1 MGFVDRIVGSS
12 LNKRALVLFGVL
24 VLIGLGVWA
33 VLRIPIDAFP
43 DVTNIQ
49 VEVLSTSPGMSP
61 PEVERFVTFPV
72 ETAMRGLPRLDEVRS
87 VSKAGLSVV
96 TVIFEDGVD
105 IYFARDRVLE
115 RLIEARE
122 RVPAGTEIVMGPVST
137 AMGEIYQYTLSGTP
151 PDGMDEIEY
160 LTEVRTVQDWVLSP
174 LLKSISG
181 VNEVNSFG
189 GYIRQFHVTVDP
201 PKLLAYDLTLEDIGE
216 ALRRNN
222 LNVGGN
228 VLERGEQQYLV
239 RGIGLFQTVDDIANV
254 ALRTERGTP
263 VLVRDVAEVGTGQA
277 VRQGGAVK
285 DGKGEVVGGVAMMLR
300 GANGRDVVRAIEKRV
315 AEINGSGVLPLGLR
329 IDPYYKR
336 SDIIRRAIGT
346 VTEALLIGSVL
357 VVFILLLFLRSFR
370 GAFIVVLAL
379 PLSILFTF
387 VMMRLFGLSAN
398 LMSLGGLAIS
408 LGMIIDATIIQVENV
423 QRHLSE
429 MGARARK
436 LPTVL
441 KAILEV
447 RKPSIYGE
455 LIIALTFI
463 PILALQGM
471 EGKMFMPLAFTHI
484 IALFGSLMLSLV
496 AIPAFCCMVLR
507 PQGDKKSFLVEG
519 AKDAYLPVLRWGLRH
534 KALVVAA
541 AVALLAGTVAL
552 IPRLG
557 TEFMPIMDEGALDTD
572 MQFLPGISLAES
584 LEMSRKVEARLM
596 EFPEVVTIIGKTG
609 QTGVALEARG
619 VEKTGYVGV
628 LKPRS
633 EWTSAKTREELTDKM
648 RAAMEA
654 FPGMAI
660 SFSQPIACR
669 IDELVAG
676 TRAQLIVK
684 LFGEDLDVLKAK
696 ADEIAASLGRVEGA
710 TDINVERVAGQ
721 PYITVRPDRARIA
734 RLGLNVEDVQNV
746 VEAAVGGK
754 TVTQVYEGDRYFDLQ
769 IRYPEARRNS
779 VETIGAILV
788 RTPGGARVPLSQV
801 ADIAMI
807 EGPSQISREA
817 GQRRIGVECNISG
830 RDLGG
835 FVAEARRA
843 IGRDVGLPAG
853 YFLTWGGQFENQQ
866 RAMQRLAV
874 ILPATIG
881 LILLLLFL
889 TFGSLRLS
897 LLVLLDLPF
906 ALIGGVLA
914 LFLSGLYLS
923 VPASVGF
930 IALFGIAV
938 LNGIV
943 LLSYITQLQEEGRP
957 VGEAIVQGCLN
968 RLRPVLMT
976 ATITVLSLVP
986 LLFAQGPG
994 SEIQRPLAVVVV
1006 GGLISS
1012 TLLTLL
1018 VLPVLYGWLG
1028 RRRMPGKSSEPARE
1042 GEEGHG

>member
-1 MGFVDRIVGSS
+1 MGLVDRIIESS
-12 LNKRALVLFGVL
+12 LRKRVL
-24 VLIGLGVWA
+24 VLVGVFILVALGIWS

-43 DVTNIQ
+43 DVTNVQ

-61 PEVERFVTFPV
+61 PEVERFVTYPV
-72 ETAMRGLPRLDEVRS
+72 ETAMRGLPRLAQVRS
-87 VSKAGLSVV
+87 VSKSGLSVV
-96 TVIFEDGVD
+96 TVVFEDGVD
-105 IYFARDRVLE
+105 IYFARQLVLE

-122 RVPAGTEIVMGPVST
+122 RVPAGTEIAMGPVST
-137 AMGEIYQYTLSGTP
+137 AMGEVYQYTLVGTP
-151 PDGMDEIEY
+151 PAGMDGTEY
-160 LTEVRTVQDWVLSP
+160 LTQVRSVQDWTLAP
-174 LLKSISG
+174 LLKSIPG
-181 VNEVNSFG
+181 VNEINSFG
-189 GYIRQFHVTVDP
+189 GYIRQFQVTVDP
-201 PKLLAYDLTLEDIGE
+201 EKLLAYDLTLGEIGE

-239 RGIGLFQTVDDIANV
+239 RGIGLLQTVEDIGEV
-254 ALRTERGTP
+254 ALKTEKGTP
-263 VLVRDVAEVGTGQA
+263 VLVRDVAQVRAGQA

-285 DGKGEVVGGVAMMLR
+285 DGTGEVVGGVAMMLR
-300 GANGRDVVRAIEKRV
+300 GGNGRDVVRAVESRV
-315 AEINGSGVLPLGLR
+315 GEINASGVLPLGLHVE
-329 IDPYYKR
+329 PYYKR
-336 SDIIRRAIGT
+336 SDIINRAIRT

-357 VVFILLLFLRSFR
+357 VVIVLAVFLRSLR
-370 GAFIVVLAL
+370 GALIVVLAL
-379 PLSILFTF
+379 PLSMLFTF
-387 VMMRLFGLSAN
+387 LMMRLFGLSAN
-398 LMSLGGLAIS
+398 LMSIGGLAIS
-408 LGMIIDATIIQVENV
+408 IGMIIDATIIQVENV

-429 MGARARK
+429 KGVAAHK
-436 LPTVL
+436 FTTVL

-447 RKPSIYGE
+447 RKPSIFGE

-463 PILALQGM
+463 PIIALQGI
-471 EGKMFMPLAFTHI
+471 EGKMFAPLAFTYV
-484 IALFGSLMLSLV
+484 IALSASLVLSLV
-496 AIPAFCCMVLR
+496 AIPAFCHLVLKPHPDR
-507 PQGDKKSFLVEG
+507 KSFLVEG
-519 AKDAYLPVLRWGLRH
+519 AKKAYLPVLRWGLRRRD
-534 KALVVAA
+534 LVVAA

-572 MQFLPGISLAES
+572 IQFLPGISLDES
-584 LEMSRKVEARLM
+584 LEMARKVEARLM
-596 EFPEVVTIIGKTG
+596 KFPELVTIIGKTG

-628 LKPRS
+628 LKPRQ
-633 EWTSAKTREELTDKM
+633 EWTSARTRAELTDRM
-648 RAAMEA
+648 REAMEG
-654 FPGMAI
+654 FPGMAF

-676 TRAQLIVK
+676 TRAQLIIK

-696 ADEIAASLGRVEGA
+696 ADEISAALGRIRGA
-710 TDINVERVAGQ
+710 TDINVESVAGQ
-721 PYITVRPDRARIA
+721 PYITVRPDRGRIA
-734 RLGLNVEDVQNV
+734 RLGLNVEDVQSI

-754 TVTQVYEGDRYFDLQ
+754 TVTQIYEGDKYFDLQ

-779 VETIGAILV
+779 AETIGAILV

-801 ADIAMI
+801 ADIAVL
-807 EGPSQISREA
+807 EGPSQISRES

-835 FVAEARRA
+835 FVAEARRT
-843 IGRDVGLPAG
+843 IGRGVGLPPG

-881 LILLLLFL
+881 LILFLLFL

-897 LLVLLDLPF
+897 FLVILDLPF

-914 LFLSGLYLS
+914 LYISGLYLS

-943 LLSYITQLQEEGRP
+943 LLSYIAQLQEEGRTI
-957 VGEAIVQGCLN
+957 GEAVVQGCLN

-976 ATITVLSLVP
+976 ATITILSLVP

-1018 VLPVLYGWLG
+1018 VLPVLYSWVG
-1028 RRRMPGKSSEPARE
+1028 RTKRGQSPSA
-1042 GEEGHG
+1042 

>member
-1 MGFVDRIVGSS
+1 MGIIDALIGSA
-12 LNKRALVLFGVL
+12 LRKRALVLVAVTL
-24 VLIGLGVWA
+24 LIALGVWSL
-33 VLRIPIDAFP
+33 LRIPIDAFP
-43 DVTNIQ
+43 DVTNVQ
-49 VEVLSTSPGMSP
+49 VEVLSTSPGLSP

-72 ETAMRGLPRLDEVRS
+72 ETAMRGLPRLDQVRS
-87 VSKAGLSVV
+87 VSKSGLSVV
-96 TVIFEDGVD
+96 TVVFEDGVD
-105 IYFARDRVLE
+105 IYFARQLVLE
-115 RLIEARE
+115 RLYEARE
-122 RVPAGTEIVMGPVST
+122 RVPEGTEIAMGPVST
-137 AMGEIYQYTLSGTP
+137 AMGEIYQYTLAGTP
-151 PDGMDEIEY
+151 PAGMDETEF
-160 LTEVRTVQDWVLSP
+160 LTEVRTVQDWILGP
-174 LLKSISG
+174 LLKSIPG
-181 VNEVNSFG
+181 VNEINSFG
-189 GYIRQFHVTVDP
+189 GYIKQYHVTVDP
-201 PKLLAYDLTLEDIGE
+201 EKLLAYDLTLGDIGE

-239 RGIGLFQTVDDIANV
+239 RGIGLLQTVEDIGAV
-254 ALRTERGTP
+254 ALKTEGGTP
-263 VLVRDVAEVGTGQA
+263 VLVRDVAEVAAGTA

-285 DGKGEVVGGVAMMLR
+285 DGAGEVVGAVAMMLR
-300 GANGRDVVRAIEKRV
+300 GANGREVVRAIEARV
-315 AEINGSGVLPLGLR
+315 GEINASGVLPHGLR
-329 IDPYYKR
+329 IEPYYRR
-336 SDIIRRAIGT
+336 SDIINRAIHT

-357 VVFILLLFLRSFR
+357 VVLVLYLFLRSFR

-379 PLSILFTF
+379 PLSALFTF
-387 VMMRLFGLSAN
+387 VMMRLVGLSAN

-408 LGMIIDATIIQVENV
+408 IGMIIDATIIQVENV

-429 MGARARK
+429 AGAGARK

-441 KAILEV
+441 KAVLEV
-447 RKPSIYGE
+447 RKPSIFGE

-463 PILALQGM
+463 PIVALQGI
-471 EGKMFMPLAFTHI
+471 EGKMFLPLAFTHI
-484 IALFGSLMLSLV
+484 IALLASLLLSLG
-496 AIPAFCCMVLR
+496 AIPAFCHFVLK
-507 PQGDKKSFLVEG
+507 PQPDKKSLLIEG
-519 AKDAYLPVLRWGLRH
+519 AKKAYLPVLRWGLRR
-534 KALVVAA
+534 KAVVVAA
-541 AVALLAGTVAL
+541 AVVLLAGAAAL

-572 MQFLPGISLAES
+572 IQFLPGISLAES
-584 LEMSRKVEARLM
+584 LAMSRKVEARLM
-596 EFPEVVTIIGKTG
+596 QFPEIVTIVGKTG

-628 LKPRS
+628 LRPRR
-633 EWTSAKTREELTDKM
+633 EWTSARSREQLTDRM
-648 RAAMEA
+648 REAMEN
-654 FPGMAI
+654 FPGMAF

-676 TRAQLIVK
+676 TRAQLIIK
-684 LFGEDLDVLKAK
+684 LFGEDLDVLKSR
-696 ADEIAASLGRVEGA
+696 ADEISAVLGHIPGA

-734 RLGLNVEDVQNV
+734 RLGLNVEDVQSV

-754 TVTQVYEGDRYFDLQ
+754 TVTQLYEGDRYFDLQ
-769 IRYPEARRNS
+769 IRYPEGRRDS
-779 VETIGAILV
+779 AETIGAILV

-801 ADIAMI
+801 AEIATI

-835 FVAEARRA
+835 FVAEARAA
-843 IGRDVGLPAG
+843 IAREVRLPPG
-853 YFLTWGGQFENQQ
+853 YFLTFGGQFENQQ

-881 LILLLLFL
+881 LVLLLLFL

-897 LLVLLDLPF
+897 LLVILDLPF

-914 LFLSGLYLS
+914 LYISGLYLS

-943 LLSYITQLQEEGRP
+943 LLSYISQLQEEGRP
-957 VGEAIVQGCLN
+957 AGEAIVQGCLN

-1012 TLLTLL
+1012 TILTLL
-1018 VLPVLYGWLG
+1018 VLPVLYSWFGQP
-1028 RRRMPGKSSEPARE
+1028 RRG
-1042 GEEGHG
+1042 

>member
-1 MGFVDRIVGSS
+1 MGMIERLIEAS
-12 LNKRALVLFGVL
+12 LRKRAVVLFAVL
-24 VLIGLGVWA
+24 LLVGLGVWA
-33 VLRIPIDAFP
+33 VLSIPIDAFP

-49 VEVLSTSPGMSP
+49 VEVVSTSPGLSP
-61 PEVERFVTFPV
+61 PEVERFVTYPV
-72 ETAMRGLPRLDEVRS
+72 ETVMRGLPRLDEVRS

-96 TVIFEDGVD
+96 TVVFEDGVD
-105 IYFARDRVLE
+105 IYFARQLVLE

-122 RVPAGTEIVMGPVST
+122 RVPEGTGIAMGPVST
-137 AMGEIYQYTLSGTP
+137 AMGEIYQYTLAGERP
-151 PDGMDEIEY
+151 AGLDETDY
-160 LTEVRTVQDWVLSP
+160 LTQVRTAQDWILSP
-174 LLKSISG
+174 LLKAIPG

-189 GYIRQFHVTVDP
+189 GFIRQFHVTVDP
-201 PKLLAYDLTLEDIGE
+201 DRLLAYDLTLADIGE

-239 RGIGLFQTVDDIANV
+239 RGIGLLQTAEDIGAV
-254 ALRTERGTP
+254 ALKADRGTP
-263 VLVRDVAEVGTGQA
+263 VLVRDVAEVRAGQA

-285 DGKGEVVGGVAMMLR
+285 DGLGEVVGGVAMMLR
-300 GANGRDVVRAIEKRV
+300 GANGRQVVRAIQARV
-315 AEINGSGVLPLGLR
+315 AEINASGVLPLGLR
-329 IDPYYKR
+329 IEPYYQR
-336 SDIIRRAIGT
+336 SDIIGRAIHT
-346 VTEALLIGSVL
+346 VTEALLIGSLL
-357 VVFILLLFLRSFR
+357 VIVVLLLFLRSFR
-370 GAFIVVLAL
+370 GAFIVLLAL

-387 VMMRLFGLSAN
+387 VMMRASGLSAN

-429 MGARARK
+429 RGAGSRRFA
-436 LPTVL
+436 TVL

-447 RKPSIYGE
+447 RKPSIFGE

-484 IALFGSLMLSLV
+484 IALFASLLLSLA
-496 AIPAFCCMVLR
+496 AIPAFCYLLLK
-507 PQGDKKSFLVEG
+507 PQGETSSVLVEG
-519 AKDAYLPVLRWGLRH
+519 ARKAYLPMLRWGLKR
-534 KALVVAA
+534 KA
-541 AVALLAGTVAL
+541 AVVVIALALLAGTAAL
-552 IPRLG
+552 VPRLG

-572 MQFLPGISLAES
+572 IQFLPGLSLAES
-584 LEMSRKVEARLM
+584 LAMSRKVEARLM
-596 EFPEVVTIIGKTG
+596 RFPELVTIIGKTG

-619 VEKTGYVGV
+619 VEKTGYVGL
-628 LKPRS
+628 LKPRG
-633 EWTSAKTREELTDKM
+633 EWTSARSREELMDKM
-648 RAAMEA
+648 RQAMEG
-654 FPGMAI
+654 FPGMAF

-696 ADEIAASLGRVEGA
+696 ADEIAAALARVPGA

-734 RLGLNVEDVQNV
+734 RLGLNVEDVQSV

-754 TVTQVYEGDRYFDLQ
+754 TVTQIYEGDRYFDLQ
-769 IRYPEARRNS
+769 VRYPEERRNS
-779 VETIGAILV
+779 AGTIGAILV

-843 IGRDVGLPAG
+843 VRQGVSLPPG

-866 RAMQRLAV
+866 RAMERLAV

-881 LILLLLFL
+881 LILVLLFL

-906 ALIGGVLA
+906 ALIGGVMA
-914 LFLSGLYLS
+914 LWLSGLYLS

-943 LLSYITQLQEEGRP
+943 LLSYITQLEEDGVP
-957 VGEAIVQGCLN
+957 AGEAVERGCLN

-986 LLFAQGPG
+986 LLFARGPG

-1018 VLPVLYGWLG
+1018 VLPVLYSWVG
-1028 RRRMPGKSSEPARE
+1028 RKRT
-1042 GEEGHG
+1042 

>member
-1 MGFVDRIVGSS
+1 MGLVDRLIESS
-12 LNKRALVLFGVL
+12 LRKRALVLIGVVIL
-24 VLIGLGVWA
+24 VALGVWS

-72 ETAMRGLPRLDEVRS
+72 ETAMRGLPRLDQVRS
-87 VSKAGLSVV
+87 VSKSGLSVV
-96 TVIFEDGVD
+96 TVVFEDGVD
-105 IYFARDRVLE
+105 IYFARQLVLE

-122 RVPAGTEIVMGPVST
+122 RVPAGTEIAMGPVST
-137 AMGEIYQYTLSGTP
+137 AMGEVYQYTLSGTP
-151 PDGMDEIEY
+151 PAGIDETEY
-160 LTEVRTVQDWVLSP
+160 LTEVRTVQDWILSP
-174 LLKSISG
+174 LLKSIPG
-181 VNEVNSFG
+181 VNEINSFG
-189 GYIRQFHVTVDP
+189 GYIKQYHVTVDP
-201 PKLLAYDLTLEDIGE
+201 ERLLAYDLTLGDIGE

-222 LNVGGN
+222 INVGGN

-239 RGIGLFQTVDDIANV
+239 RGIGLIQTVDDIASV
-254 ALRTERGTP
+254 ALKTEKGTP
-263 VLVRDVAEVGTGQA
+263 VLIRDVSEVTAGQA

-300 GANGRDVVRAIEKRV
+300 GANGRDVVRAIESRV
-315 AEINGSGVLPLGLR
+315 AEINASGILPLGLR
-329 IDPYYKR
+329 IEPYYKR
-336 SDIIRRAIGT
+336 SDIISRAIHT
-346 VTEALLIGSVL
+346 VTEALIIGSIL
-357 VVFILLLFLRSFR
+357 VVIVLAVFLRSLR

-379 PLSILFTF
+379 PLSMLFTF
-387 VMMRLFGLSAN
+387 LMMRLFGLSAN
-398 LMSLGGLAIS
+398 LMSIGGLAIS
-408 LGMIIDATIIQVENV
+408 IGMIIDATIIQVENV

-429 MGARARK
+429 KGVAAHK

-441 KAILEV
+441 RAILEV
-447 RKPSIYGE
+447 RKPSIFGE

-463 PILALQGM
+463 PIIALQGI
-471 EGKMFMPLAFTHI
+471 EGKMFAPLAFTYV
-484 IALFGSLMLSLV
+484 IALSASLVLSLV
-496 AIPAFCCMVLR
+496 AIPAFCQLVLKPHPDR
-507 PQGDKKSFLVEG
+507 KSFLVEG
-519 AKDAYLPVLRWGLRH
+519 AKKAYLPVLRWGLSR
-534 KALVVAA
+534 KGVIVAA
-541 AVALLAGTVAL
+541 AVLLLAGTVAL

-557 TEFMPIMDEGALDTD
+557 TEFMPIMDEGALDAD
-572 MQFLPGISLAES
+572 IQFLPGISLEES
-584 LEMSRKVEARLM
+584 LAMSRKVQARLM
-596 EFPEVVTIIGKTG
+596 QFPEVVTIIGKTG
-609 QTGVALEARG
+609 QTGIALEARG
-619 VEKTGYVGV
+619 VEKTGFVGV
-628 LKPRS
+628 FKPR
-633 EWTSAKTREELTDKM
+633 EKWTSARNREALVDLM
-648 RAAMEA
+648 RGAAED
-654 FPGMAI
+654 FPGMNI

-676 TRAQLIVK
+676 TRAQLIIK

-696 ADEIAASLGRVEGA
+696 ADEIAAILGRIKGSA
-710 TDINVERVAGQ
+710 DINVERVAGQ
-721 PYITVRPDRARIA
+721 PYITIRPDRGRIA
-734 RLGLNVEDVQNV
+734 RVGLNVEDVQSV

-754 TVTQVYEGDRYFDLQ
+754 TVTQIYEGDKYFDLQ
-769 IRYPEARRNS
+769 IRYPEPQRNS
-779 VETIGAILV
+779 AETIGAILV
-788 RTPGGARVPLSQV
+788 PTPGGARVPLSQV
-801 ADIAMI
+801 ADIAML
-807 EGPSQISREA
+807 EGPSQISRES
-817 GQRRIGVECNISG
+817 GQRRIGIECNISG

-843 IGRDVGLPAG
+843 IGRGVGLPPG

-897 LLVLLDLPF
+897 LLVILDLPF

-914 LFLSGLYLS
+914 LYLSGLYLS

-943 LLSYITQLQEEGRP
+943 LLSYITQLEEEGRP
-957 VGEAIVQGCLN
+957 VGEAIVEGCLN

-1012 TLLTLL
+1012 TILTLL
-1018 VLPVLYGWLG
+1018 VLPVLYSWFGK
-1028 RRRMPGKSSEPARE
+1028 RRIEDKAPASS
-1042 GEEGHG
+1042 

>member
-1 MGFVDRIVGSS
+1 MGFVDRVIDSS
-12 LNKRALVLFGVL
+12 LRKRALVLVGVAIL
-24 VLIGLGVWA
+24 VALGVGS

-72 ETAMRGLPRLDEVRS
+72 ETAMRGLPRLDQVRS
-87 VSKAGLSVV
+87 VSKSGLSVV
-96 TVIFEDGVD
+96 TVVFEDGVD
-105 IYFARDRVLE
+105 IYFARQLVLE

-122 RVPAGTEIVMGPVST
+122 RVPQGTEISMGPVST
-137 AMGEIYQYTLSGTP
+137 AMGEIYQYTLVGTP
-151 PDGMDEIEY
+151 PAGMDATAY
-160 LTEVRTVQDWVLSP
+160 LTEVRTVQDWILTP
-174 LLKSISG
+174 LLKSIPG
-181 VNEVNSFG
+181 VNEINSFG
-189 GYIRQFHVTVDP
+189 GYIKQYHVTVDP
-201 PKLLAYDLTLEDIGE
+201 ERLLAYDLTLDDIGQ

-239 RGIGLFQTVDDIANV
+239 RGIGLLQTVEDIASVVLKTAN
-254 ALRTERGTP
+254 GTP
-263 VLVRDVAEVGTGQA
+263 VFIRDVGEVRAGQA

-300 GANGRDVVRAIEKRV
+300 GANGRDVVRAIESR
-315 AEINGSGVLPLGLR
+315 AGEINASGVLPLGLQ
-329 IDPYYKR
+329 IEPYYKR
-336 SDIIRRAIGT
+336 SDIINRAIHT
-346 VTEALLIGSVL
+346 VTEALLIGSML
-357 VVFILLLFLRSFR
+357 VVLILYLFLRSFR

-379 PLSILFTF
+379 PLSVLFTF

-408 LGMIIDATIIQVENV
+408 IGMIIDATIIQVENV
-423 QRHLSE
+423 QRHLSAAE
-429 MGARARK
+429 ASVRK
-436 LPTVL
+436 LPIVL

-447 RKPSIYGE
+447 RKPSIFGE

-463 PILALQGM
+463 PIIALQGI
-471 EGKMFMPLAFTHI
+471 EGKMFLPLAFTHV
-484 IALFGSLMLSLV
+484 IALFASLLLSLV
-496 AIPAFCCMVLR
+496 AIPAFCFFVLKS
-507 PQGDKKSFLVEG
+507 QGDKKSFLVEG
-519 AKDAYLPVLRWGLRH
+519 AKKAYLPILRWGLNH
-534 KALVVAA
+534 KVLVVGA
-541 AVALLAGTVAL
+541 AVVLLAGTVTL

-572 MQFLPGISLAES
+572 IQFLPGISLAES
-584 LEMSRKVEARLM
+584 LEMARKVEARLM
-596 EFPEVVTIIGKTG
+596 RFPELVTIIGKTG

-628 LKPRS
+628 LKPRN
-633 EWTSAKTREELTDKM
+633 EWTSAKSREELTDKM
-648 RAAMEA
+648 REAMEG
-654 FPGMAI
+654 FPGMAF

-676 TRAQLIVK
+676 TRAQLIIK
-684 LFGEDLDVLKAK
+684 LFGEDLDLLKVK
-696 ADEIAASLGRVEGA
+696 ADEIGAILGRVRGA

-734 RLGLNVEDVQNV
+734 RFGLNVEDVQSV

-754 TVTQVYEGDRYFDLQ
+754 TVTQIYEGDRYFDLQ
-769 IRYPEARRNS
+769 MRYPERQRNS
-779 VETIGAILV
+779 VGTIGAILV
-788 RTPGGARVPLSQV
+788 PTPGGARVPLSQV
-801 ADIAMI
+801 ADITML
-807 EGPSQISREA
+807 EGPSQISRES

-835 FVAEARRA
+835 FVAEARRE
-843 IGRDVGLPAG
+843 IGRGVGLPPG
-853 YFLTWGGQFENQQ
+853 YFLTWGGQFENQE
-866 RAMQRLAV
+866 RAMQRLAI
-874 ILPATIG
+874 ILPGTIG
-881 LILLLLFL
+881 LIMLLLFL

-897 LLVLLDLPF
+897 LLVILDLPF

-914 LFLSGLYLS
+914 LYISGLYLS

-943 LLSYITQLQEEGRP
+943 LLSYITQLQEAGCP
-957 VGEAIVQGCLN
+957 SSDAIVRGCLN

-1018 VLPVLYGWLG
+1018 VLPVLYSWFGCVKRG
-1028 RRRMPGKSSEPARE
+1028 PSPSN
-1042 GEEGHG
+1042 

>member
-1 MGFVDRIVGSS
+1 MGLVDRLIEGS
-12 LNKRALVLFGVL
+12 LRKRALVLVGVAIL
-24 VLIGLGVWA
+24 VGLGAWS
-33 VLRIPIDAFP
+33 VLRLPIDAFP

-61 PEVERFVTFPV
+61 PEVERFVTYPV
-72 ETAMRGLPRLDEVRS
+72 ETAMRGLPRLDQVRS

-96 TVIFEDGVD
+96 TVVFEDGVD
-105 IYFARDRVLE
+105 VYFARQLVLE

-122 RVPAGTEIVMGPVST
+122 RVPAGTEIAMGPVST
-137 AMGEIYQYTLSGTP
+137 AMGEIYQYTLTGP
-151 PDGMDEIEY
+151 RPAGMDAVDY
-160 LTEVRTVQDWVLSP
+160 LTQARTIQDWTLAP
-174 LLKSISG
+174 LLKSIPG
-181 VNEVNSFG
+181 VNEINSFG
-189 GYIRQFHVTVDP
+189 GYIKQYQVTVDP
-201 PKLLAYDLTLEDIGE
+201 EKLLAYDLTLGDVGE

-239 RGIGLFQTVDDIANV
+239 RGIGLLQTVDDIGAV
-254 ALRTERGTP
+254 ALKTEKGTP
-263 VLVRDVAEVGTGQA
+263 VLVRDVAEVRAGQA

-285 DGKGEVVGGVAMMLR
+285 DGRGEVVGGVAMMLR
-300 GANGRDVVRAIEKRV
+300 GANGREVVRAIETRV
-315 AEINGSGVLPLGLR
+315 AEINASGVLPLGLR
-329 IDPYYKR
+329 IEPYYRR
-336 SDIIRRAIGT
+336 SDIISRAVHT

-357 VVFILLLFLRSFR
+357 VVIVLAVFLRSLR
-370 GAFIVVLAL
+370 GAFIVVVAL
-379 PLSILFTF
+379 PLSMLFTF
-387 VMMRLFGLSAN
+387 LMMRLFGLSAN
-398 LMSLGGLAIS
+398 LMSIGGLAIS
-408 LGMIIDATIIQVENV
+408 IGMIIDATIIQVENV

-429 MGARARK
+429 KGAGAHK

-441 KAILEV
+441 KAVLEV
-447 RKPSIYGE
+447 RKPSIFGE

-463 PILALQGM
+463 PIIALQGI
-471 EGKMFMPLAFTHI
+471 EGKMFAPLAFTYV
-484 IALFGSLMLSLV
+484 IALSASLVLSLV
-496 AIPAFCCMVLR
+496 AIPAFCQIVLKPHPDR
-507 PQGDKKSFLVEG
+507 KSFLVEG
-519 AKDAYLPVLRWGLRH
+519 ARKAYLPVLRWGLRR

-541 AVALLAGTVAL
+541 AVALLAVAVL
-552 IPRLG
+552 IIPRLG
-557 TEFMPIMDEGALDTD
+557 TEFMPIMDEGALDAD
-572 MQFLPGISLAES
+572 IQFLPGMSLDES
-584 LEMSRKVEARLM
+584 LEMGRKVEARLM
-596 EFPEVVTIIGKTG
+596 KFPEIVTVIGKTG

-633 EWTSAKTREELTDKM
+633 EWTTARTREELTDEM
-648 RAAMEA
+648 RAAMED
-654 FPGMAI
+654 FPGMAF

-676 TRAQLIVK
+676 TRAQLIIK
-684 LFGEDLDVLKAK
+684 LFGEDLDVLKTK
-696 ADEIAASLGRVEGA
+696 ADEIAAALGGIRGA
-710 TDINVERVAGQ
+710 TDLNVERVAGQ
-721 PYITVRPDRARIA
+721 PYITVKPDRARIA
-734 RLGLNVEDVQNV
+734 RLGLNVEDVQAI

-754 TVTQVYEGDRYFDLQ
+754 TVTQIYEGDRYFDLQ
-769 IRYPEARRNS
+769 VRYPEARRNS

-788 RTPGGARVPLSQV
+788 RTPGGARIPLSQI

-807 EGPSQISREA
+807 EGPSQISRES

-835 FVAEARRA
+835 FVAEARRTV
-843 IGRDVGLPAG
+843 GRDVLLPPG
-853 YFLTWGGQFENQQ
+853 YFLSWGGQFENQQ
-866 RAMQRLAV
+866 RAMQRLGIIMPV
-874 ILPATIG
+874 TIG

-914 LFLSGLYLS
+914 LYLSGLYLS

-943 LLSYITQLQEEGRP
+943 LLSYITQIQAEGCAP
-957 VGEAIVQGCLN
+957 GEAIIRGCLN
-968 RLRPVLMT
+968 RMRPVLMT
-976 ATITVLSLVP
+976 ATITILSLVP

-1018 VLPVLYGWLG
+1018 VLPVLYSWVGNKKV
-1028 RRRMPGKSSEPARE
+1028 M
-1042 GEEGHG
+1042 

>member
-1 MGFVDRIVGSS
+1 MGLVDRLIEGS
-12 LNKRALVLFGVL
+12 LRKRALVLVGV
-24 VLIGLGVWA
+24 VILIGLGAWS

-43 DVTNIQ
+43 DVTNVQ
-49 VEVLSTSPGMSP
+49 VEVMSTSPGMSP

-72 ETAMRGLPRLDEVRS
+72 ETAMRGLPRLDQVRS

-96 TVIFEDGVD
+96 TVVFEDGVD
-105 IYFARDRVLE
+105 IYFARQLVLE

-122 RVPAGTEIVMGPVST
+122 RVPAGTEIAMGPVST
-137 AMGEIYQYTLSGTP
+137 AMGEIYQYTLAGTP
-151 PDGMDEIEY
+151 PAGMDETEY
-160 LTEVRTVQDWVLSP
+160 LTEVRTVQDWILSP
-174 LLKSISG
+174 LLKSIPG
-181 VNEVNSFG
+181 VNEINSFG
-189 GYIRQFHVTVDP
+189 GYIKQYHVTVDP
-201 PKLLAYDLTLEDIGE
+201 ERLLAYDLTLEDIGE

-239 RGIGLFQTVDDIANV
+239 RGIGLLQTVDDIASV
-254 ALRTERGTP
+254 ALKTEKGTP
-263 VLVRDVAEVGTGQA
+263 VLIRDVAEVKAGQA

-300 GANGRDVVRAIEKRV
+300 GANGRDVVRAIETRV
-315 AEINGSGVLPLGLR
+315 AEINASGVLPLGLR
-329 IDPYYKR
+329 IEPYYRR
-336 SDIIRRAIGT
+336 SDIIRRAIHT
-346 VTEALLIGSVL
+346 VTEALLIGSILVVL
-357 VVFILLLFLRSFR
+357 VLTAFLRSVR

-379 PLSILFTF
+379 PLSMLFTF
-387 VMMRLFGLSAN
+387 LMMRLFGLSAN
-398 LMSLGGLAIS
+398 LMSIGGLAIS
-408 LGMIIDATIIQVENV
+408 IGMIIDATIIQVENV

-429 MGARARK
+429 KGVADHK

-441 KAILEV
+441 RAILEV
-447 RKPSIYGE
+447 RKPSIFGE

-463 PILALQGM
+463 PIIALQGI
-471 EGKMFMPLAFTHI
+471 EGKMFAPLAFTYV
-484 IALFGSLMLSLV
+484 IALSASLILSLV
-496 AIPAFCCMVLR
+496 AIPAFCHLVLKPHPDR
-507 PQGDKKSFLVEG
+507 KSFLVEG
-519 AKDAYLPVLRWGLRH
+519 AKKAYLPVLRWGLRR
-534 KALVVAA
+534 KGVVVAA
-541 AVALLAGTVAL
+541 ALLLLGGTVVL

-572 MQFLPGISLAES
+572 VQFLPGISLDES
-584 LEMSRKVEARLM
+584 LEMARKVEARLM
-596 EFPEVVTIIGKTG
+596 KFPELVTIIGKTG

-628 LKPRS
+628 LKPRE
-633 EWTSAKTREELTDKM
+633 EWTSARTREELTDRM
-648 RAAMEA
+648 REAMEG
-654 FPGMAI
+654 FPGMAF

-676 TRAQLIVK
+676 TRAQLIIK
-684 LFGEDLDVLKAK
+684 LFGEDLDILKAK
-696 ADEIAASLGRVEGA
+696 ADEIASTLGRIKGA
-710 TDINVERVAGQ
+710 ADINVERVAGQ
-721 PYITVRPDRARIA
+721 PYITVRPDRGRIA
-734 RLGLNVEDVQNV
+734 RLGLNVEDVQSV

-754 TVTQVYEGDRYFDLQ
+754 TVTQIYEGDRYFDLQ
-769 IRYPEARRNS
+769 IRYPETRRNS
-779 VETIGAILV
+779 AETIGAILV
-788 RTPGGARVPLSQV
+788 PTPGGARVPLSQV
-801 ADIAMI
+801 AEIAMI
-807 EGPSQISREA
+807 EGPSQISRES

-843 IGRDVGLPAG
+843 IGRGVGLPPG
-853 YFLTWGGQFENQQ
+853 YFLTWGGQFENQE

-881 LILLLLFL
+881 LILVLLFL
-889 TFGSLRLS
+889 TFGSVRLS
-897 LLVLLDLPF
+897 LLVILDLPF

-914 LFLSGLYLS
+914 LYISGLYLS

-943 LLSYITQLQEEGRP
+943 LLSYITQLQEAGCP
-957 VGEAIVQGCLN
+957 SGDAIVRGCLN

-1018 VLPVLYGWLG
+1018 VLPVLYSWFGCA
-1028 RRRMPGKSSEPARE
+1028 KSKA
-1042 GEEGHG
+1042 G

>member
-1 MGFVDRIVGSS
+1 VGFVDRVIESS
-12 LNKRALVLFGVL
+12 LRKRALVLVGVVIL
-24 VLIGLGVWA
+24 VALGAWSVM
-33 VLRIPIDAFP
+33 RIPIDAFP

-72 ETAMRGLPRLDEVRS
+72 ETAMRGLPQLDQVRS
-87 VSKAGLSVV
+87 VSKSGLSVI
-96 TVIFEDGVD
+96 TVVFEDGVD
-105 IYFARDRVLE
+105 IYFARQLVLE

-137 AMGEIYQYTLSGTP
+137 AMGEIYQYTLAGTP
-151 PDGMDEIEY
+151 PAGMDGTEY
-160 LTEVRTVQDWVLSP
+160 LTEVRTVQDWILSP
-174 LLKSISG
+174 LLKSIPG
-181 VNEVNSFG
+181 VNEINSFG
-189 GYIRQFHVTVDP
+189 GYIKQYHVTVDP
-201 PKLLAYDLTLEDIGE
+201 ERLLAYDLTLGDIGE

-239 RGIGLFQTVDDIANV
+239 RGIGLLQTVDDIASV
-254 ALRTERGTP
+254 ALKTDRGTP
-263 VLVRDVAEVGTGQA
+263 VFIRDVADVRAGQA

-285 DGKGEVVGGVAMMLR
+285 DGKGEIVGGVAMMLR
-300 GANGRDVVRAIEKRV
+300 GANGRDVVRAVESRV
-315 AEINGSGVLPLGLR
+315 EEINASGVLPLALH
-329 IDPYYKR
+329 IEPYYRR
-336 SDIIRRAIGT
+336 SDIINRAIRT
-346 VTEALLIGSVL
+346 VAEALLIGSVL
-357 VVFILLLFLRSFR
+357 VIIVLNVFLRSLR

-387 VMMRLFGLSAN
+387 LMMRFVGLSAN
-398 LMSLGGLAIS
+398 LMSIGGLAIS
-408 LGMIIDATIIQVENV
+408 IGMIIDATIIQVENV

-429 MGARARK
+429 KGVGTHK
-436 LPTVL
+436 LSTVL

-447 RKPSIYGE
+447 RKPSIFGE
-455 LIIALTFI
+455 LIIAMTFI
-463 PILALQGM
+463 PIIALQGI
-471 EGKMFMPLAFTHI
+471 EGKMFAPLAFTYV
-484 IALFGSLMLSLV
+484 IALSASLVLSLV
-496 AIPAFCCMVLR
+496 AIPAFCYMVLKPHPDR
-507 PQGDKKSFLVEG
+507 KSFLVEG
-519 AKDAYLPVLRWGLRH
+519 AKKAYLPVLKWGLRR
-534 KALVVAA
+534 KGLVVAT
-541 AVALLAGTVAL
+541 AVVLLAGTAAL

-572 MQFLPGISLAES
+572 VQFLPGISLAES
-584 LEMSRKVEARLM
+584 LEMARKVEARLM
-596 EFPEVVTIIGKTG
+596 KFPELVTIIGKTG

-628 LKPRS
+628 LKPRK
-633 EWTSAKTREELTDKM
+633 EWTSARSREELTDKM
-648 RAAMEA
+648 REAMEG
-654 FPGMAI
+654 FPGMAF

-676 TRAQLIVK
+676 TRAQLIIK
-684 LFGEDLDVLKAK
+684 LFGEDLDILKTRA
-696 ADEIAASLGRVEGA
+696 AEIAAVLGRIRGA
-710 TDINVERVAGQ
+710 TDINVESVAGQ

-734 RLGLNVEDVQNV
+734 RLGLNVEDVQSV

-754 TVTQVYEGDRYFDLQ
+754 TVTQLYEGDRYFDLQ
-769 IRYPEARRNS
+769 IRYPEPRRNS
-779 VETIGAILV
+779 LETIGAILIP
-788 RTPGGARVPLSQV
+788 TPGGARVPLGQV
-801 ADIAMI
+801 ADIAML
-807 EGPSQISREA
+807 EGPSQISRES

-843 IGRDVGLPAG
+843 IGRGVGLPPG

-866 RAMQRLAV
+866 RAMQRLGI

-881 LILLLLFL
+881 LILFLLFL

-897 LLVLLDLPF
+897 LLVILNLPF

-914 LFLSGLYLS
+914 LYVSGLYLS

-943 LLSYITQLQEEGRP
+943 LLSYITQLREEGRS
-957 VGEAIVQGCLN
+957 VGEAVIQGCLN
-968 RLRPVLMT
+968 RMRPVLMT

-1018 VLPVLYGWLG
+1018 VLPVLYSWLG
-1028 RRRMPGKSSEPARE
+1028 GGKRGQSPSA
-1042 GEEGHG
+1042 

>member
-1 MGFVDRIVGSS
+1 MGMIDRVIEAA
-12 LNKRALVLFGVL
+12 LRRRALVLAGVVLL
-24 VLIGLGVWA
+24 VGLGVWSL
-33 VLRIPIDAFP
+33 LRIPIDAFP

-49 VEVLSTSPGMSP
+49 VEVLSTVPGMSP
-61 PEVERFVTFPV
+61 PEVERFVTYPV
-72 ETAMRGLPRLDEVRS
+72 ETAMRGLPRLDQVRS

-96 TVIFEDGVD
+96 TVVFEDGVD
-105 IYFARDRVLE
+105 VYFARQLVLE

-122 RVPAGTEIVMGPVST
+122 RVPEGTEIVMGPIST
-137 AMGEIYQYTLSGTP
+137 AMGEVYQYTLAGERP
-151 PDGMDEIEY
+151 AGMDEMTW
-160 LTEVRTVQDWVLSP
+160 LTEVRTVQDWVLAP
-174 LLKSISG
+174 LLKSIPG
-181 VNEVNSFG
+181 VSEINSFG
-189 GYIRQFHVTVDP
+189 GAIKQYQVVVDP
-201 PKLLAYDLTLEDIGE
+201 DRLHAYDLTLADVGA

-228 VLERGEQQYLV
+228 VLEHGEQQYLV
-239 RGIGLFQTVDDIANV
+239 RGVGLLQTVEDIGAV
-254 ALRTERGTP
+254 VLKADAGTP
-263 VLVRDVAEVGTGQA
+263 VLVRDVARVRTGQA

-285 DGKGEVVGGVAMMLR
+285 DGEGEVVGGVVMMLR
-300 GANGRDVVRAIEKRV
+300 GANGRDVVRAVERRV

-329 IDPYYKR
+329 LEPYYKR
-336 SDIIRRAIGT
+336 SDIIDRAIHT

-357 VVFILLLFLRSFR
+357 VVLVLYLFLRSFR
-370 GAFIVVLAL
+370 GALIVLLAL
-379 PLSILFTF
+379 PLSMLFTF
-387 VMMRLFGLSAN
+387 VTMRIVGLSAN

-408 LGMIIDATIIQVENV
+408 IGMIIDATIIQVENV

-429 MGARARK
+429 AGAAARK
-436 LPTVL
+436 LPVVL
-441 KAILEV
+441 KSVLEV
-447 RKPSIYGE
+447 RKPSIFGE

-463 PILALQGM
+463 PIIALQGI
-471 EGKMFMPLAFTHI
+471 EGKMFLPLAFTHV
-484 IALFGSLMLSLV
+484 IALFASLLLSLA
-496 AIPAFCCMVLR
+496 AIPAFCHFVLK
-507 PQGDKKSFLVEG
+507 PHPDKRSFLVEG
-519 AKDAYLPVLRWGLRH
+519 AQKAYLPVLRWSLRH
-534 KALVVAA
+534 SAPVIAVAA
-541 AVALLAGTVAL
+541 ALLVGAVL
-552 IPRLG
+552 LVPRLG
-557 TEFMPIMDEGALDTD
+557 TEFMPVMDEGALDTD
-572 MQFLPGISLAES
+572 IQFLPGISLDES
-584 LEMSRKVEARLM
+584 LALSRKVEARLM
-596 EFPEVVTIIGKTG
+596 EFPELVTIVGKTG
-609 QTGVALEARG
+609 QTGIALEARG

-628 LKPRS
+628 LKPRG
-633 EWTSAKTREELTDKM
+633 EWTSARTREELTGRM
-648 RAAMEA
+648 REAMET
-654 FPGMAI
+654 FPGMAF

-684 LFGEDLDVLKAK
+684 LFGEDLEVLKDRA
-696 ADEIAASLGRVEGA
+696 AAIAQVLGRVRGA
-710 TDINVERVAGQ
+710 TDVTVESVAGQ

-734 RLGLNVEDVQNV
+734 RLGLNVEDVQSV

-754 TVTQVYEGDRYFDLQ
+754 TVTELYEGDRYFDLQ
-769 IRYPEARRNS
+769 LRYPEERRNS
-779 VETIGAILV
+779 PETIGAILV
-788 RTPGGARVPLSQV
+788 RTPGGARVPLSDV
-801 ADIAMI
+801 AEITMA

-843 IGRDVGLPAG
+843 IGREVPLPPG
-853 YFLTWGGQFENQQ
+853 YFLDYGGQFENQQ
-866 RAMQRLAV
+866 RAMRRLAI

-881 LILLLLFL
+881 LVVFLLYL

-914 LFLSGLYLS
+914 LYLSGLYLS

-943 LLSYITQLQEEGRP
+943 LLSYIAQLREQGRP
-957 VGEAIVQGCLN
+957 AGEAIVEGCLN

-1018 VLPVLYGWLG
+1018 VLPVLYSRFGEAKA
-1028 RRRMPGKSSEPARE
+1028 KSVP
-1042 GEEGHG
+1042 HI

>member
-1 MGFVDRIVGSS
+1 MGMIDRLIGSS
-12 LNKRALVLFGVL
+12 LRKGALVLVGVGLL
-24 VLIGLGVWA
+24 VALGVWS

-49 VEVLSTSPGMSP
+49 VEVLSTSPGLSP

-72 ETAMRGLPRLDEVRS
+72 ETAMRGLPRLAQVRS
-87 VSKAGLSVV
+87 VSKSGLSVV
-96 TVIFEDGVD
+96 TVVFEDGVD
-105 IYFARDRVLE
+105 IYFARQIVLE

-122 RVPAGTEIVMGPVST
+122 RVPAGTEIAMGPVST
-137 AMGEIYQYTLSGTP
+137 AMGEIYQYTLAGTP
-151 PDGMDEIEY
+151 PPGMAEAEY
-160 LTEVRTVQDWVLSP
+160 LTEVRTVQDWILSP
-174 LLKSISG
+174 LLKSIPG

-189 GYIRQFHVTVDP
+189 GFIRQYHVTVDP
-201 PKLLAYDLTLEDIGE
+201 EKLLAYDLTLGEIGE
-216 ALRRNN
+216 TLRRNN

-239 RGIGLFQTVDDIANV
+239 RGIGLYQSVDDIRAV
-254 ALRTERGTP
+254 ALKTRRGTP
-263 VLVRDVAEVGTGQA
+263 VLVRDVADVRAGQA
-277 VRQGGAVK
+277 VRQGGSVK
-285 DGKGEVVGGVAMMLR
+285 DGTGEVVGGVAMMLR
-300 GANGRDVVRAIEKRV
+300 GANGREVVRAIERRV
-315 AEINGSGVLPLGLR
+315 GEINAAGVLPLGLR
-329 IDPYYKR
+329 IEPFYKR
-336 SDIIRRAIGT
+336 SDIINRAIHT
-346 VTEALLIGSVL
+346 VTEALLVGSVL
-357 VVFILLLFLRSFR
+357 VIAVLYLFLRSFR
-370 GAFIVVLAL
+370 GAFIVLLAL
-379 PLSILFTF
+379 PLSTLFTF
-387 VMMRLFGLSAN
+387 VMMRVVGLSAN

-408 LGMIIDATIIQVENV
+408 IGMIIDATIIQVENV
-423 QRHLSE
+423 QRHLTAAGPE
-429 MGARARK
+429 DRK

-447 RKPSIYGE
+447 RKPSIFGE

-463 PILALQGM
+463 PIIALQGI
-471 EGKMFMPLAFTHI
+471 EGKMFLPLAFTHV
-484 IALFGSLMLSLV
+484 IALLASLLLSLA
-496 AIPAFCCMVLR
+496 AIPAFCLFVLR
-507 PQGDKKSFLVEG
+507 AQGDKRSFLIEG
-519 AKDAYLPVLRWGLRH
+519 AKKAYLPVLRWGLGH
-534 KALVVAA
+534 KAAVVAA
-541 AVALLAGTVAL
+541 SLLLLAGAAAL

-557 TEFMPIMDEGALDTD
+557 TEFMPIMDEGALDMD
-572 MQFLPGISLAES
+572 VQFLPGISLAES

-596 EFPEVVTIIGKTG
+596 EFPELVTVIGKTG

-628 LKPRS
+628 FKPRK
-633 EWTSAKTREELTDKM
+633 EWTSARSREELTDLM
-648 RAAMEA
+648 REAMEQ
-654 FPGMAI
+654 FPGMAF

-696 ADEIAASLGRVEGA
+696 ADEIAAVLGRIRGA
-710 TDINVERVAGQ
+710 TDINIERVAGQ

-734 RLGLNVEDVQNV
+734 RLGLNVEDVQSV

-754 TVTQVYEGDRYFDLQ
+754 TVTQVYQGDRYFDLQ
-769 IRYPEARRNS
+769 VRYPEPRRNS

-788 RTPGGARVPLSQV
+788 PAPTGARVPLSQV
-801 ADIAMI
+801 AEIVTL

-835 FVAEARRA
+835 FVAEAHRIVDRQ
-843 IGRDVGLPAG
+843 VGLPPG
-853 YFLTWGGQFENQQ
+853 YFVTWGGQFENQQ
-866 RAMQRLAV
+866 RAMQRLAI

-881 LILLLLFL
+881 LVLLLLFL
-889 TFGSLRLS
+889 TFGSIRLS

-914 LFLSGLYLS
+914 LYISGLYLS

-943 LLSYITQLQEEGRP
+943 LLSYISQLQEEGMP
-957 VGEAIVQGCLN
+957 AGEAIVRGCLN

-1018 VLPVLYGWLG
+1018 VLPVLYSWFGQ
-1028 RRRMPGKSSEPARE
+1028 RKSKADVPAD
-1042 GEEGHG
+1042 

>member
-1 MGFVDRIVGSS
+1 MGIVERFIEGS
-12 LNKRALVLFGVL
+12 LRKRALVLVGVVLL
-24 VLIGLGVWA
+24 VAAGAWS

-49 VEVLSTSPGMSP
+49 VEMLSTMPGLSPL
-61 PEVERFVTFPV
+61 EIERFVTFPV
-72 ETAMRGLPRLDEVRS
+72 ELSMRGLPRLATVRS
-87 VSKAGLSVV
+87 VSKSGLSVV
-96 TVIFEDGVD
+96 TVVFEDGVD
-105 IYFARDRVLE
+105 IYFARQLVLE

-122 RVPAGTEIVMGPVST
+122 RVPAGTEIAMGPIST
-137 AMGEIYQYTLSGTP
+137 AMGEIYQYTLAGTP
-151 PDGMDEIEY
+151 PAGMTETDY
-160 LTEVRTVQDWVLSP
+160 LTEARTVQDWILTP
-174 LLKSISG
+174 LLKAIPG

-189 GYIRQFHVTVDP
+189 GYIKQYHVTVDP
-201 PKLLAYDLTLEDIGE
+201 DSLLAYDVTLADIGE

-239 RGIGLFQTVDDIANV
+239 RGIGLLQTVEDIGAV
-254 ALRTERGTP
+254 ALKSSAGTP
-263 VLVRDVAEVGTGQA
+263 VLLRDVADIRTGQA
-277 VRQGGAVK
+277 VRQGGAIK

-300 GANGRDVVRAIEKRV
+300 GANGRDVVRAIERRV
-315 AEINGSGVLPLGLR
+315 AEINASGVLPLGLR
-329 IDPYYKR
+329 IEPYYKR
-336 SDIIRRAIGT
+336 SDIIGRAIHT

-357 VVFILLLFLRSFR
+357 VVLILYLFLRSFR
-370 GAFIVVLAL
+370 GAFIVLLAL
-379 PLSILFTF
+379 PLSTLFTF
-387 VMMRLFGLSAN
+387 IMMRAVGLSAN

-408 LGMIIDATIIQVENV
+408 IGMIIDATIIQVENV

-429 MGARARK
+429 KGSAGRK

-447 RKPSIYGE
+447 RKPSIFGE

-463 PILALQGM
+463 PIIALRGI
-471 EGKMFMPLAFTHI
+471 EGKMFLPLAFTHV
-484 IALFGSLMLSLV
+484 IALFASLLLSLA
-496 AIPAFCCMVLR
+496 AIPAFCYFVLKAR
-507 PQGDKKSFLVEG
+507 GEKRSPLVEG
-519 AKDAYLPVLRWGLRH
+519 TKKAYLPVLRWGLRH
-534 KALVVAA
+534 KGIVVAA
-541 AVALLAGTVAL
+541 AAAAL

-557 TEFMPIMDEGALDTD
+557 TEFMPIMDEGALDAD
-572 MQFLPGISLAES
+572 IQFLPGISLAES
-584 LEMSRKVEARLM
+584 LEMGRKVQERLM
-596 EFPEVVTIIGKTG
+596 RFPEIVTIIGKTG

-628 LKPRS
+628 LKPRR
-633 EWTSAKTREELTDKM
+633 EWTSARSREELTDRM
-648 RAAMEA
+648 REAMEE
-654 FPGMAI
+654 FPGMAF

-684 LFGEDLDVLKAK
+684 LFGEDLEVLKGK
-696 ADEIAASLGRVEGA
+696 ADEIAAALGRIRGA
-710 TDINVERVAGQ
+710 TDINVERVVGQ
-721 PYITVRPDRARIA
+721 PYITVRPDRTRIA
-734 RLGLNVEDVQNV
+734 RLGLDVEDIQSV

-754 TVTQVYEGDRYFDLQ
+754 TVTQIYEGDRYFDLQ
-769 IRYPEARRNS
+769 IRYPEERRDS
-779 VETIGAILV
+779 LAAIGAIRV
-788 RTPGGARVPLSQV
+788 RTRSGARIPLSQV
-801 ADIAMI
+801 ADIDML
-807 EGPSQISREA
+807 EGPSQISRES

-835 FVAEARRA
+835 FVAEARRT
-843 IGRDVGLPAG
+843 IGREVALAPG

-874 ILPATIG
+874 ITPVTIG

-914 LFLSGLYLS
+914 LYVSGLYLS

-943 LLSYITQLQEEGRP
+943 LLSYISQLQEGGCP
-957 VGEAIVQGCLN
+957 APEAIAQGCLN

-1012 TLLTLL
+1012 TILTLL
-1018 VLPVLYGWLG
+1018 VLPVLYSWLG
-1028 RRRMPGKSSEPARE
+1028 CKRSSSPR
-1042 GEEGHG
+1042 G